1 VSARGHICSAIDFQV
16 DLSTQTN
23 CAQFQVNQI
32 IKKNNK
38 LLTQMIRQKEAHLS
52 KLKIKQSRIKVE
64 ILRYFSQR
72 F

>member
-1 VSARGHICSAIDFQV
+1 MSARGHICSAIDFQV

-38 LLTQMIRQKEAHLS
+38 LLIVVVHLKKS
-52 KLKIKQSRIKVE
+52 FFFLTKIKI
-64 ILRYFSQR
+64 
-72 F
+72 